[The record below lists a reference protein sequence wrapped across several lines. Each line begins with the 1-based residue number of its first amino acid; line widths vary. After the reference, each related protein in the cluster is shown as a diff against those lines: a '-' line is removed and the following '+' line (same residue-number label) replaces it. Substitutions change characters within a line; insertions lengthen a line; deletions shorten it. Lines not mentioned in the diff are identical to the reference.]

1 MIRRSGADE
10 GIEDGV
16 KTGDLLIDGTICR
29 FSLHRFGHWYRDE
42 DPYICDDSPGN
53 VRRLFGMQGP
63 LTFWLKVEE

>member
-29 FSLHRFGHWYRDE
+29 FSLHWFGHWYRDD

-53 VRRLFGMQGP
+53 V
-63 LTFWLKVEE
+63 